1 MAILGFLSSG
11 IHLFNGDWYK
21 IPNERQL
28 SAGYINQNQEKYL
41 KLSFLPASHLLN
53 DYNREYF
60 GESELKIASLSILV
74 NDKNIKFQDFT
85 LYGMKSY
92 MPYSSLTHDLSYQF
106 ELAVKK
112 EYTQNEN
119 YSNTLKIDGG
129 AGIDFLFFNDINI
142 FALLNAGIGYN
153 KDDHVHLLFNPQIG
167 MMIYEIFNMK
177 SLFYYQPYF
186 INKEH
191 IYDKYVIGHNIFIHK
206 NYTLYFNLEKIKKH
220 KDFLNYEFGIKYL
233 F

>member
-1 MAILGFLSSG
+1 L
-11 IHLFNGDWYK
+11 
-21 IPNERQL
+21 
-28 SAGYINQNQEKYL
+28 
-41 KLSFLPASHLLN
+41 HLLD

-74 NDKNIKFQDFT
+74 NDKNIELQDFT
-85 LYGMKSY
+85 LYEMKSY

-112 EYTQNEN
+112 EYTKDTN
-119 YSNTLKIDGG
+119 YSDTLKIDGG

-142 FALLNAGIGYN
+142 FAMLNGGLGYN
-153 KDDHVHLLFNPQIG
+153 KDDNFHILFNPQIG

-177 SLFYYQPYF
+177 SFLYYQPYF
-186 INKEH
+186 VNTEH
-191 IYDKYVIGHNIFIHK
+191 IYNKYVIEHNIFIHE
-206 NYTLYFNLEKIKKH
+206 NYTLYFNVEKIDKCN
-220 KDFLNYEFGIKYL
+220 DFLNYDFGLKYL